1 MATHLDLSR
10 RIHHI
15 TAAAAL
21 ALALPAWAQST
32 PAPQGTQNPAN
43 EQVVV
48 PQVDRR
54 DLKLAKF
61 PSKDIEVGL
70 FGGVYS
76 TENFGASGIVG
87 LRLSYHITE
96 DFFVQTNFARTKVS
110 DENFRRILPG
120 GIFPQEKET
129 LSYYNVSAGVNILP
143 GEVFLGRNRAM
154 PSAVY
159 LIGGVGSTQI
169 NEQRR
174 QTFNFGVGMRVL
186 PAPRAAIQVDLRDH
200 IFSLDLLGK
209 RQSTQNLELSAGFS
223 WYF

>member
-1 MATHLDLSR
+1 MAHHLKSLR
-10 RIHHI
+10 L
-15 TAAAAL
+15 AVAAAL
-21 ALALPAWAQST
+21 ALALPAWAQ
-32 PAPQGTQNPAN
+32 TQPTSRPAN

-61 PSKDIEVGL
+61 PSKDFEVGL

-76 TENFGASGIVG
+76 TENFGASAIVG
-87 LRLSYHITE
+87 LRVAYHITE
-96 DFFVQTNFARTKVS
+96 DFFVQANLARTRVS
-110 DENFRRILPG
+110 DENYRLILNNG
-120 GIFPQEKET
+120 GGVFPQERET
-129 LSYYNVSAGVNILP
+129 LSYYNLSAGVNVLP

-159 LIGGVGSTQI
+159 LVGGVGSTRLV
-169 NEQRR
+169 EQRR

-186 PAPRAAIQVDLRDH
+186 PAERAAIQVELRDH
-200 IFSLDLLGK
+200 VFSLDLLGK
-209 RQSTQNLELSAGFS
+209 RQSTQNLELTAGFS